1 MNEESR
7 QDWKSDRVGL
17 VVFLAAVTLHG
28 VLLIK
33 LGRPWP
39 GGPRADANIYLEL
52 AMNLWRDGSFG
63 TRVAIDYPPLYPLFI
78 APAFAIAS
86 NAARFA
92 FIYFLHALLLGL
104 CSLALVPPLQRQ
116 LGARRSWFCIAAL
129 QFLGATT
136 FMGYSVQT
144 EPLFSSLIVAATGMV
159 WQAWDRPSLRRW
171 AVVGFLCGLA
181 VCTRRTGLVLPVAL
195 GLLWL
200 LDALEARKIGDS
212 PPWKAGLAMAGG
224 FVIGLLPEAATVV
237 FGSGMIDT
245 YGGNPVKG
253 HLKAAADG
261 FSSLQGISWGLE
273 ILGRHLA
280 YVAVVTFGAPL
291 AIIALVARRRSPAPL
306 PLRRAAGFVLLVA
319 LGLVAMT
326 SLHILRDYFKALAFW
341 DLYPRYVD
349 PPELALVVLGLLS
362 MLWLRGEQREDRP
375 LVQRLLGPGLAAGV
389 LCVVLGLSGPLEKA
403 RGAHYPRP
411 QSLADW
417 GFSESIAPWFLLGVG
432 LVSMSGWVFLWVRRT
447 AGLRSLLVGFLV
459 ASWLLGG
466 MSLWTRLTTTPPERR
481 LGVLELPAL
490 ERAPE
495 APLAVVVHKRG
506 FASRD
511 YYWPAFRSDHP
522 VWFVGPRAELTAWIG
537 ENEGGFVL
545 VRKQDGPLRSH
556 GNLEPAGRSK
566 KWLVYRR
573 AAP

>member
-7 QDWKSDRVGL
+7 QDWESERIGL

-28 VLLIK
+28 LLSVK

-39 GGPRADANIYLEL
+39 GGPRADANVYLEL
-52 AMNLWRDGSFG
+52 AMNLWRDGTFG

-104 CSLALVPPLQRQ
+104 CSLALVPPLQKQ
-116 LGARRSWFCIAAL
+116 LGARRAWFCIAAL

-136 FMGYSVQT
+136 FLGYSVQT
-144 EPLFSSLIVAATGMV
+144 EPLFASLIVAATGMV

-171 AVVGFLCGLA
+171 AVVGFICGLA
-181 VCTRRTGLVLPVAL
+181 VCTRRTGLVLPIAL

-200 LDALEARKIGDS
+200 ADAVAAQRSGGS

-224 FVIGLLPEAATVV
+224 FAIGLLPELLAVV
-237 FGSGMIDT
+237 SGGGMIDT

-261 FSSLQGISWGLE
+261 VSSLQGIGWGLE
-273 ILGRHLA
+273 IVGRHLA

-291 AIIALVARRRSPAPL
+291 AIIALLARRASPAPL
-306 PLRRAAGFVLLVA
+306 PLRRAASFILLVS

-349 PPELALVVLGLLS
+349 PPELALVVVGLLS
-362 MLWLRGEQREDRP
+362 MLWLRGEQEEDRP
-375 LVQRLLGPGLAAGV
+375 MARCLLGPGLAAGAVCAV
-389 LCVVLGLSGPLEKA
+389 LWLSGPVEKA

-411 QSLADW
+411 QTLDDW

-432 LVSMSGWVFLWVRRT
+432 LISMSGWVFLWARRKT
-447 AGLRSLLVGFLV
+447 GLRSLVLGFLV
-459 ASWLLGG
+459 ASWLVGAMG
-466 MSLWTRLTTTPPERR
+466 LWPRLTTSPADRR
-481 LGVLELPAL
+481 PDVLQLPAL

-495 APLAVVVHKRG
+495 APLAVVVYKRG
-506 FASRD
+506 FTSRG

-522 VWFVGPRAELTAWIG
+522 VWFVGPRAELSAWVR
-537 ENEGGFVL
+537 EHESGFVL
-545 VRKQDGPLRSH
+545 VRKKDGRLRSQ
-556 GNLEPAGRSK
+556 GDLELAGRSK